1 MPDTMVDLP
10 THPLNKTSVT
20 KVPIQT
26 QRRRIK
32 PEDLYPL
39 ASRAFLLRHHA
50 QAWNLCCSGLALA
63 LSPTSPNAHTPPEL
77 LLPLTLGPVSD
88 SHHVFSNSK
97 SSLPVLQRWW
107 VLYLTLLG
115 ALLEA
120 NEVGQLQAL
129 AAFRD
134 ALLPCTSGITQ
145 PWLAYTTIGQ
155 EGFLYPFPTHL
166 DQVWQAL
173 VEAYQGE
180 VYRLPGE
187 VVVAA
192 GLLALQ
198 FRLPRKAAHWVETWF
213 AGLPD
218 TVLDLLEGSDLTRR
232 NDWYRTYEQVAE
244 LYLLQILP
252 SVKEWSSAK
261 AFLEY
266 NQILEPDTRR
276 AFIHRIQRLQRN
288 QRLADKRARVR
299 KQQRVMQTPYSNTT
313 LANGGKV
320 NALSGVPSPPEEV
333 ELSGNGVVNPKQVAR
348 VKVETS
354 TEEYYRQRGRTTDPA
369 VILSQPL
376 PHTTVSPSAKVDTPN
391 DNSHSEEQTLRL
403 NQTSLR
409 QRPLYTIKKYLHRLL
424 VNQGHFLI
432 PLLVAIVLMM
442 CWRSLRQ
449 RFPRLLRTLG
459 SKLWQTLVMGTRTT
473 YL

>member
-1 MPDTMVDLP
+1 MPATMVDLP
-10 THPLNKTSVT
+10 THTLDKLPRPGI
-20 KVPIQT
+20 PIQA
-26 QRRRIK
+26 QRRRPK

-63 LSPTSPNAHTPPEL
+63 LSPASLNTHTPLE
-77 LLPLTLGPVSD
+77 LPLPLALGPTNG
-88 SHHVFSNSK
+88 SHHVLSNSK
-97 SSLPVLQRWW
+97 PSPPTLQRWW

-129 AAFRD
+129 PAFRD

-145 PWLAYTTIGQ
+145 PWLAYTTIGR

-173 VEAYQGE
+173 VEAFQGE

-218 TVLDLLEGSDLTRR
+218 TVLDLLEGSTQEGSDLTRR
-232 NDWYRTYEQVAE
+232 EAWYRTYEQVAE

-252 SVKEWSSAK
+252 IAKEWSSAK

-266 NQILEPDTRR
+266 NQILEPGTRQ
-276 AFIHRIQRLQRN
+276 AFIHRLDRLQRN
-288 QRLADKRARVR
+288 QRLANKRARLR
-299 KQQRVMQTPYSNTT
+299 KQQQTTQTPCLGTAISNR
-313 LANGGKV
+313 GKL
-320 NALSGVPSPPEEV
+320 NSALGVPSPPEEV
-333 ELSGNGVVNPKQVAR
+333 EPSGNGVINPKEVAR
-348 VKVETS
+348 VKVETYA
-354 TEEYYRQRGRTTDPA
+354 EEYHRERGRTTDPA

-376 PHTTVSPSAKVDTPN
+376 PHTPGGPLTKMDVGD
-391 DNSHSEEQTLRL
+391 DNTHGEGETLRL

-409 QRPLYTIKKYLHRLL
+409 QRPLYTIK
-424 VNQGHFLI
+424 
-432 PLLVAIVLMM
+432 
-442 CWRSLRQ
+442 
-449 RFPRLLRTLG
+449 
-459 SKLWQTLVMGTRTT
+459 
-473 YL
+473 